1 MLKWNFSFWM
11 VIGIGVGTA
20 LGVALDNIPMG
31 VLTGA
36 ASGILVLLLTV
47 FEKDENK

>member
-1 MLKWNFSFWM
+1 MLRRNFLFWL

-20 LGVALDNIPMG
+20 LGVALDNIAMG
-31 VLTGA
+31 VSTGA
-36 ASGILVLLLTV
+36 ASGTLVSLLSV